1 MMIRFALPIAAALTL
16 GACAGLVPS
25 TMHLLP
31 DPPGPAAGAARLSGA
46 TVAVSRISLPD
57 YAERPEVATLT
68 TASAAVQST
77 DHIWADPLSRS
88 ASAALARALADRGA
102 ELALA
107 EPWPLEFYPDL
118 RVDVIADQFIGALN
132 GEVRFTGEFRVAES
146 RGSLLLG
153 QRFDL
158 STPTG
163 APGFDA
169 LAQAHARLIG
179 LLADEIAAALA
190 GY

>member
-1 MMIRFALPIAAALTL
+1 MIRFALPLAAALTL
-16 GACAGLVPS
+16 GACSGLVPS

-31 DPPGPAAGAARLSGA
+31 DPPAPGAGSARLDGA

-68 TASAAVQST
+68 SASAAVQST
-77 DHIWADPLSRS
+77 DHIWADPLSRA
-88 ASAALARALADRGA
+88 ASQALARALADRGA
-102 ELALA
+102 ALALA

-132 GEVRFTGEFRVAES
+132 GDVRFSGEFRIAEA

-158 STPTG
+158 VTPTG
-163 APGFDA
+163 GTGYDA
-169 LAQAHARLIG
+169 LAQAHARLVG
-179 LLADEIAAALA
+179 LLADEIAASLV
-190 GY
+190 GF